1 MNEIELLTE
10 MLTILE
16 SIKIHIKFILYALG
30 VITGMMIGKT
40 FIGR

>member
-10 MLTILE
+10 MLTVLE

-30 VITGMMIGKT
+30 FITGIMLGCI
-40 FIGR
+40 FIRR